1 MPEPLSGIA
10 TNIITGFLGAGKST
24 AILDLIANKPN
35 DERWA
40 ILVNEFGEVGIDGGL
55 LATNHVE
62 EVYIREVP
70 GGCMCCTAGLPML
83 MAMNMLLA
91 RARPHRLIIEPTGLG
106 HPSEVMNVLSSEHYR
121 DLLDLHATVTLV
133 DARKIADARY
143 TNHATFN
150 EQLEI
155 GDVIAASKSDLYGP
169 NDFDNLR
176 SHLAQNNWL
185 EQRTLVRVVNG
196 KLDLEWLE
204 QKGKPWGPAKQRQ
217 ADDATLPDSKTDQR
231 EFPPEGYVRL
241 SNQGEGFVSYGW
253 IFRPETTF
261 KEKVI
266 TALLNNYTVD
276 RVKALLLTDAGA
288 FGYNLAGDGV
298 QRIPLDSLDDSRIEV
313 IAAGEF
319 PAAEFEAKLLAAC
332 GL

>member
-1 MPEPLSGIA
+1 M
-10 TNIITGFLGAGKST
+10 
-24 AILDLIANKPN
+24 
-35 DERWA
+35 
-40 ILVNEFGEVGIDGGL
+40 
-55 LATNHVE
+55 
-62 EVYIREVP
+62 
-70 GGCMCCTAGLPML
+70 
-83 MAMNMLLA
+83 
-91 RARPHRLIIEPTGLG
+91 G

-133 DARKIADARY
+133 DARKIADVRY

-155 GDVIAASKSDLYGP
+155 GDVIAANKSALYGP
-169 NDFDNLR
+169 NHLDGLR
-176 SHLAQNNWL
+176 SHLAQKNWL
-185 EQRTLVRVVNG
+185 EQRTIVSVVNSH
-196 KLDLEWLE
+196 LEFEWLE
-204 QKGKPWGPAKQRQ
+204 RKGKPWGAVKQLQ
-217 ADDATLPDSKTDQR
+217 TEDATLPDIETDQR

-241 SNQGEGFVSYGW
+241 SNRGEGFVSYGW

-288 FGYNLAGDGV
+288 FGYNLAGEEV
-298 QRIPLDSLDDSRIEV
+298 QRVPLNSFNDSRIEV

-319 PAAEFEAKLLAAC
+319 PAAEFEAKLLSAC
-332 GL
+332 NL